1 MRKHS
6 VKTIMVAEDVE
17 NNYLLIKCILDENK
31 FNVIRAVDGIEAVS
45 IIRAGQI
52 PDLIIMDIRMPK
64 MTGME
69 ATVMIRNLYPD
80 IPIIAVTA
88 YAQESDRDRILDS
101 GFSDYIAKPFS
112 KQLFLSVLSRHLTG
126 EKQ

>member
-1 MRKHS
+1 MKKHS

-17 NNYLLIKCILDENK
+17 NNYLLIKCILDESK

-45 IIRAGQI
+45 LIRAGQI

-64 MTGME
+64 MTGIE

>member
-45 IIRAGQI
+45 FIRAGQI

-69 ATVMIRNLYPD
+69 ATVMIRNLYPY

-88 YAQESDRDRILDS
+88 YAQESDREKILDS

-112 KQLFLSVLSRHLTG
+112 KQLFLSVLNRHLTG

>member
-1 MRKHS
+1 MKKHS

-45 IIRAGQI
+45 LIRAGQI

-64 MTGME
+64 MTGIE

>member
-1 MRKHS
+1 MKKHS

-45 IIRAGQI
+45 LIRAGQI

-64 MTGME
+64 MTGIE

-112 KQLFLSVLSRHLTG
+112 KQLFLSVLSRHLTV